1 MSRLN
6 YTLPDEYHG
15 RELEGYVEKVDY
27 YLNSNIRIWTLC
39 QMRILEFK

>member
-15 RELEGYVEKVDY
+15 RELEGYVEKVDQRAE
-27 YLNSNIRIWTLC
+27 SVW
-39 QMRILEFK
+39 K

>member
-15 RELEGYVEKVDY
+15 RELEGYVEKVDSTRE
-27 YLNSNIRIWTLC
+27 LFRCISWR
-39 QMRILEFK
+39 